1 MHILRSLV
9 FAAAAGLSLSVAP
22 ALAETRIF
30 IIDNSDGYG
39 VDACLSSGAPCGEK
53 IAAAWCHSHD
63 YDHALDFGR
72 VTDTPLTPASARAPE
87 RFCTGALC
95 PEAVAIT
102 CAR

>member
-9 FAAAAGLSLSVAP
+9 LAAAAGLSLAAAP

-53 IAAAWCHSHD
+53 IAVAWCRSHE
-63 YDHALDFGR
+63 YARALDFGR
-72 VTDTPLTPASARAPE
+72 VAESPLTPASVRTPE
-87 RFCTGALC
+87 SFCTGALC